1 MMASSGSVYL
11 ESLGMIKPFGKAWIV
26 VMSIAFAVAGWFCIF
41 RTQVMVTRGRKNYG
55 KSNFARESPFSNFA
69 LKESYPTYIR
79 CAGIFI
85 WVWLLAF
92 LYLLIFKHFR

>member
-1 MMASSGSVYL
+1 MASSGSVYL
-11 ESLGMIKPFGKAWIV
+11 ESLRMVTPFGMVWIV

-41 RTQVMVTRGRKNYG
+41 KTHVMVTMGRKNYQ
-55 KSNFARESPFSNFA
+55 KSKFTRESPFSDLV

-92 LYLLIFKHFR
+92 LYLLIFRHFR